1 MIKNILV
8 YTLVPSLLVAV
19 VVLTWAINKIKMVK
33 KSYETR
39 IEVPVEDLMALHRTI
54 TSVYQLSLNLN
65 NPENKQAFL
74 SKTIELYKLNSK
86 LVQNYLKFVKEEK
99 AYKMLNKVQSGID
112 KDTNSAQEVLEKIKL
127 LQKGK

>member
-1 MIKNILV
+1 
-8 YTLVPSLLVAV
+8 
-19 VVLTWAINKIKMVK
+19 MVK